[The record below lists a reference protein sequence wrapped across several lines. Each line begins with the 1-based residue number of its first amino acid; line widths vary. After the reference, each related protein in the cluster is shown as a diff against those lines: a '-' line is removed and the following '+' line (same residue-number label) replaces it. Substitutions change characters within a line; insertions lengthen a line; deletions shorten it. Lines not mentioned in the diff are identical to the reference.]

1 MPNIRT
7 IEQADVAGKRVLC
20 RCDFNVPLKDGVVTD
35 DLRIQA
41 ALPTIKYLLDH
52 DAKLILMSHLG
63 RPEGT
68 GYEEKFSLKPVAAHL
83 SKLLGKDVIMAT
95 DTIGED
101 AQAKAAALGNGEVLL
116 LENVRFDKREKK
128 NDESFTSE
136 LAKLGEVYVNDAF
149 GAAHRKHA
157 STAGLADYLPAYAG
171 YLMERE
177 IATLKGMLDD
187 PKHPF
192 TAILG
197 GSKVS
202 DKIAVIESLMTKAD
216 TILIGGGMC
225 FTFFLAK
232 GLEIGTSL
240 KEEDRIE
247 TANRLMAMAEEKGV
261 KLLLPVDVVVADKFA
276 EDADTKIVPVDA
288 IPADMMGLDI
298 GPETVKLF
306 AAEIEKAATVFWNG
320 PMGVFEMKAF
330 EAGTKGV
337 ADAVAATAGQTI
349 IGGGDSAAAVK
360 KFQMSDQM
368 DFISTGGGAS
378 MELVEGKD
386 LPGVVPLLA

>member
-1 MPNIRT
+1 MPAIRT

-68 GYEEKFSLKPVAAHL
+68 GYEEKFSLKPVAEHL
-83 SKLLGKDVIMAT
+83 GKLLGKNVVMAS
-95 DTIGED
+95 DTIGDD
-101 AQAKAAALGNGEVLL
+101 AKAKAAALGNGEVLL

-128 NDESFTSE
+128 NDPSFTSE
-136 LAKLGEVYVNDAF
+136 LAKLGDVYVNDAF

-177 IATLKGMLDD
+177 IATLKGMLDE

-192 TAILG
+192 VAILG

-202 DKIAVIESLMTKAD
+202 DKIGVIESLMQKAD
-216 TILIGGGMC
+216 TILVGGGMC
-225 FTFFLAK
+225 FTFFLAQ

-240 KEEDRIE
+240 KEEDHIE
-247 TANRLMAMAEEKGV
+247 TA
-261 KLLLPVDVVVADKFA
+261 
-276 EDADTKIVPVDA
+276 
-288 IPADMMGLDI
+288 
-298 GPETVKLF
+298 
-306 AAEIEKAATVFWNG
+306 
-320 PMGVFEMKAF
+320 
-330 EAGTKGV
+330 
-337 ADAVAATAGQTI
+337 
-349 IGGGDSAAAVK
+349 
-360 KFQMSDQM
+360 
-368 DFISTGGGAS
+368 
-378 MELVEGKD
+378 
-386 LPGVVPLLA
+386 

>member
-68 GYEEKFSLKPVAAHL
+68 GYEEKFSLKPVAEHL
-83 SKLLGKDVIMAT
+83 SKLLGKDVIMAA

-101 AQAKAAALGNGEVLL
+101 AKAKAAALGNGEVLL

-171 YLMERE
+171 YLMER
-177 IATLKGMLDD
+177 
-187 PKHPF
+187 
-192 TAILG
+192 
-197 GSKVS
+197 
-202 DKIAVIESLMTKAD
+202 
-216 TILIGGGMC
+216 
-225 FTFFLAK
+225 
-232 GLEIGTSL
+232 
-240 KEEDRIE
+240 
-247 TANRLMAMAEEKGV
+247 
-261 KLLLPVDVVVADKFA
+261 
-276 EDADTKIVPVDA
+276 
-288 IPADMMGLDI
+288 
-298 GPETVKLF
+298 
-306 AAEIEKAATVFWNG
+306 
-320 PMGVFEMKAF
+320 
-330 EAGTKGV
+330 
-337 ADAVAATAGQTI
+337 
-349 IGGGDSAAAVK
+349 
-360 KFQMSDQM
+360 
-368 DFISTGGGAS
+368 
-378 MELVEGKD
+378 
-386 LPGVVPLLA
+386 

>member
-1 MPNIRT
+1 MPAIRT

-52 DAKLILMSHLG
+52 NAKLILMSHLG

-83 SKLLGKDVIMAT
+83 SKLLGKDVIMAA

-101 AQAKAAALGNGEVLL
+101 AKAKAAALGDGEVLL

-177 IATLKGMLDD
+177 IATLKGMLDE

-192 TAILG
+192 VAILG

-202 DKIAVIESLMTKAD
+202 DKIAVIDSLMTKAD
-216 TILIGGGMC
+216 TILVGGGI
-225 FTFFLAK
+225 A
-232 GLEIGTSL
+232 
-240 KEEDRIE
+240 
-247 TANRLMAMAEEKGV
+247 
-261 KLLLPVDVVVADKFA
+261 
-276 EDADTKIVPVDA
+276 DADALEERRKQQVALVDGFSDA
-288 IPADMMGLDI
+288 PALVG
-298 GPETVKLF
+298 EVH
-306 AAEIEKAATVFWNG
+306 
-320 PMGVFEMKAF
+320 
-330 EAGTKGV
+330 
-337 ADAVAATAGQTI
+337 DAVAVDDQI
-349 IGGGDSAAAVK
+349 AVARELLHPFAHRGTGVLK
-360 KFQMSDQM
+360 TTRDVDGTNGHPFVLQHEHGFQIHLGRFM
-368 DFISTGGGAS
+368 
-378 MELVEGKD
+378 
-386 LPGVVPLLA
+386 

>member
-52 DAKLILMSHLG
+52 NAKLILMSHLG

-83 SKLLGKDVIMAT
+83 AKVLGQDVAMAT

-101 AQAKAAALGNGEVLL
+101 AKAKAAALGDGEVLL

-177 IATLKGMLDD
+177 IATLKGMLDE

-192 TAILG
+192 VAILG

-202 DKIAVIESLMTKAD
+202 DKIGVIESLMKKAD
-216 TILIGGGMC
+216 TILVGGGMC
-225 FTFFLAK
+225 FTFFLAQGK
-232 GLEIGTSL
+232 SIGTSL
-240 KEEDRIE
+240 KEEEQVD
-247 TANRLMAMAEEKGV
+247 TAKRLLQKAEEAGV

-276 EDADTKIVPVDA
+276 EDAATKTVSVDES
-288 IPADMMGLDI
+288 PDDMMGLD
-298 GPETVKLF
+298 V
-306 AAEIEKAATVFWNG
+306 AATVFWNG
-320 PMGVFEMKAF
+320 PMGVFEMKPF

-360 KFQMSDQM
+360 QFKMSDQM

-386 LPGVVPLLA
+386 LPGVVPLLG